1 MDTETKVAVQ
11 SYNKS
16 NMWTQNVNNFGEVGE
31 NEKQKKLNFGQ
42 EFYGNSNKVTIVK
55 NPFALII

>member
-1 MDTETKVAVQ
+1 
-11 SYNKS
+11 
-16 NMWTQNVNNFGEVGE
+16 MWTQNVNNFGEVGE

-55 NPFALII
+55 KSICFDYVVQYMHVD